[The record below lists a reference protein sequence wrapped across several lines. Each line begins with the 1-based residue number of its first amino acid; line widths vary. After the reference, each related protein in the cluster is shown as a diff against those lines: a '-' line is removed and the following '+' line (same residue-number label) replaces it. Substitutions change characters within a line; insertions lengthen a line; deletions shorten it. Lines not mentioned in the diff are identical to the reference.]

1 MYKVDIYLA
10 QSTASLSKDE
20 RWHGYVVACIKN
32 GEEKTVNGFG
42 HIFGTYHE
50 ATLRSL
56 SDALDRLNQSCEVHI
71 HTEDRFVLNMLGAQ
85 LENCCCCFHNRFV
98 VIIMDI
104 WSMAVNAA
112 AIDTSNG
119 AMSFSICLPLSIQ
132 AELWRLSALPELWLI
147 LPVRLPHNFLC
158 NFLFFSVLI
167 CTGLLLSFLL
177 SSPFSHLHIFFMT
190 T

>member
-56 SDALDRLNQSCEVHI
+56 SDALDRLNQSCEVNNY
-71 HTEDRFVLNMLGAQ
+71 LNAKG
-85 LENCCCCFHNRFV
+85 EPIKH
-98 VIIMDI
+98 
-104 WSMAVNAA
+104 
-112 AIDTSNG
+112 
-119 AMSFSICLPLSIQ
+119 
-132 AELWRLSALPELWLI
+132 AELWEEVYVRTRGQLIVAEEGRHSYSEWLDTEMK
-147 LPVRLPHNFLC
+147 RRER
-158 NFLFFSVLI
+158 
-167 CTGLLLSFLL
+167 
-177 SSPFSHLHIFFMT
+177 
-190 T
+190 

>member
-85 LENCCCCFHNRFV
+85 LEKWAGNNYL
-98 VIIMDI
+98 
-104 WSMAVNAA
+104 NAKGEP
-112 AIDTSNG
+112 IKH
-119 AMSFSICLPLSIQ
+119 
-132 AELWRLSALPELWLI
+132 AELWEEVYVRTRGQLIVAEEGRHSYSEWLDTEMKRRERLIHDTANNGIKMAKEEK
-147 LPVRLPHNFLC
+147 C
-158 NFLFFSVLI
+158 
-167 CTGLLLSFLL
+167 
-177 SSPFSHLHIFFMT
+177 
-190 T
+190 

>member
-20 RWHGYVVACIKN
+20 RWNGYVVACIKN

-85 LENCCCCFHNRFV
+85 LEKWAGNNYL
-98 VIIMDI
+98 
-104 WSMAVNAA
+104 NARGEP
-112 AIDTSNG
+112 IKH
-119 AMSFSICLPLSIQ
+119 
-132 AELWRLSALPELWLI
+132 AELWEEVYERIQGQEIHTEEGRHSYSEWLDAEMK
-147 LPVRLPHNFLC
+147 RRER
-158 NFLFFSVLI
+158 
-167 CTGLLLSFLL
+167 
-177 SSPFSHLHIFFMT
+177 
-190 T
+190 

>member
-71 HTEDRFVLNMLGAQ
+71 HTEDRFVLNMLGTQ
-85 LENCCCCFHNRFV
+85 LEKWAGNNYL
-98 VIIMDI
+98 
-104 WSMAVNAA
+104 NARGEPIKHA
-112 AIDTSNG
+112 DGTHEYYRKDEDND
-119 AMSFSICLPLSIQ
+119 
-132 AELWRLSALPELWLI
+132 
-147 LPVRLPHNFLC
+147 
-158 NFLFFSVLI
+158 
-167 CTGLLLSFLL
+167 
-177 SSPFSHLHIFFMT
+177 
-190 T
+190 

>member
-1 MYKVDIYLA
+1 MYKVDIYLT

-71 HTEDRFVLNMLGAQ
+71 HTEDRFVLNMLDTQ
-85 LENCCCCFHNRFV
+85 LEKWAGNNYLNAKGETDQARRVMERGLCAYKR
-98 VIIMDI
+98 
-104 WSMAVNAA
+104 AVNCSRRRK
-112 AIDTSNG
+112 TQ
-119 AMSFSICLPLSIQ
+119 L
-132 AELWRLSALPELWLI
+132 
-147 LPVRLPHNFLC
+147 
-158 NFLFFSVLI
+158 
-167 CTGLLLSFLL
+167 
-177 SSPFSHLHIFFMT
+177 
-190 T
+190 